1 MNGYVHGKYF
11 LCIQIFNPNKN
22 LRNSEIWV
30 YNNECSI
37 YVIYYFFVNQILICK
52 KSSNDT

>member
-1 MNGYVHGKYF
+1 MVMYMANTFCAYKY
-11 LCIQIFNPNKN
+11 LIQIK

-37 YVIYYFFVNQILICK
+37 YVIYYLFVNQTLIWK
-52 KSSNDT
+52 KSSKDT